1 MCGIFGVYGHRD
13 AAALTQLGLYALQHR
28 GQESAGIVAVD
39 EDGRARVS
47 RAMGLVS
54 EGFAEAEM
62 SELQGPVAIGHTRYS
77 TAGASAIENAQPILA
92 RVRRGHIALAHN
104 GNLTNAIELRR
115 ALEDDGAIFSSTM
128 DSEVIVHR
136 IARAQGDSPE
146 ARVAQALKG
155 VEGAYCLLIVLDETV
170 IVARDPH
177 GWRPLTMGRLG
188 DGWVFASETCALDI
202 VGATIER
209 EIQPGEIVAVDAH
222 GLRSVRALP
231 NAQIHRCVFE
241 HVYFARPDSKIFGGS
256 VDKSR
261 RLLGRQLAR
270 ECPTPDADLVFA
282 VPDSSNSAALGFSDE
297 SGIPYELALIR
308 NHYIGRTFIQ
318 PTQAGRDAKV
328 KVKYNPVRELLE
340 GKSVVMVDDSIVRG
354 TTTRGLVSLV
364 RAAGARE
371 VHMRVSS
378 APIISPCYY
387 GIDTP
392 RRAELI
398 AAPMTHDELVRHLGV
413 DSLGYLS
420 LDGMLSAMPD
430 GPNGYCHACFSGR
443 YPTATPMEPEVLRA
457 GSIAE
462 RPVAAV

>member
-13 AAALTQLGLYALQHR
+13 AAALTQLGLYSLQHR

-39 EDGRARVS
+39 EGGRARVS

-54 EGFAEAEM
+54 EGFEEAEM
-62 SELQGPVAIGHTRYS
+62 MELKGPIAIGHTRYS

-92 RVRRGHIALAHN
+92 RVRHGHIALAHN
-104 GNLTNAIELRR
+104 GNLTNAVELRR
-115 ALEDDGAIFSSTM
+115 ALEDGGAIFSSTM

-136 IARAQGDSPE
+136 IARAQAKSPE
-146 ARVAQALKG
+146 ARVAEALEG
-155 VEGAYCLLIVLDETV
+155 VEGAYCLMVVLDETV
-170 IVARDPH
+170 VVARDPH
-177 GWRPLTMGRLG
+177 GGRPLVVGKLG
-188 DGWVFASETCALDI
+188 DGFVFASETCALDI
-202 VGATIER
+202 VGATLER
-209 EIQPGEIVAVDAH
+209 EILPGEIVAIDEH
-222 GLRSVRALP
+222 GLRSIKGTEGAPV
-231 NAQIHRCVFE
+231 HRCVFE
-241 HVYFARPDSKIFGGS
+241 HVYFARPDSKVFGGS
-256 VDKSR
+256 VDHSR
-261 RLLGRQLAR
+261 RALGRQLAK
-270 ECPTPDADLVFA
+270 ECPSPGADIVFA
-282 VPDSSNSAALGFSDE
+282 VPDSSNSAALGYAAQ

-378 APIISPCYY
+378 APIISSCYY

-392 RRAELI
+392 RREELI
-398 AAPMTHDELVRHLGV
+398 AAQMTHDELVRHLGV

-420 LDGMLSAMPD
+420 LDGMLAAMPE
-430 GPNGYCHACFSGR
+430 GPDGYCHACFSGR
-443 YPTATPMEPEVLRA
+443 YPTAIPLEPELLRA
-457 GSIAE
+457 GGGP
-462 RPVAAV
+462 R